1 MTDHDLISALY
12 DEVGVITYCGGDSSG
27 DHETALAFVLFVK
40 ALPDTRIHPDDIRE
54 NTTGDF
60 ATSPSWS
67 ALALEYVFSDRSQED
82 HEEIVIEFFATLTP
96 AQRARAWSSVR
107 TQVTKCGLGASDQA
121 KPILD
126 ALAKRIDL
134 SALKSD

>member
-1 MTDHDLISALY
+1 MTDHELISALY
-12 DEVGVITYCGGDSSG
+12 DEVGVISYCGGDSSG
-27 DHETALAFVLFVK
+27 DHEIALAFVLFVK
-40 ALPDTRIHPDDIRE
+40 ALPDTRIHPDDIDE
-54 NTTGDF
+54 NTVSDF

-82 HEEIVIEFFATLTP
+82 HEEIVIDFFSTLTP

-107 TQVTKCGLGASDQA
+107 TQATNSGLVGSDRERS
-121 KPILD
+121 ILD

-134 SALKSD
+134 ST